1 MFEIALAQEA
11 SQSFTCVL
19 GGKRYD
25 ITIRDI
31 GGDIMAATI
40 VRDGVTLI
48 EGQRVVAG
56 TPLLP
61 YTHLE
66 DGNFMLLTQ
75 GGQYPYYTEFGVTQ
89 FLLYL
94 TPEEIAAL

>member
-11 SQSFTCVL
+11 SQSFTIVL
-19 GGKRYD
+19 NAKRYD

-31 GGDIMAATI
+31 GGDIMAVTI
-40 VRDGVTLI
+40 IRDGVTLI
-48 EGQRVVAG
+48 EGQRLVAG

-61 YTHLE
+61 YKHLE

-75 GGQYPYYTEFGVTQ
+75 NGQYPYYTEFGVTQ

-94 TPEEIAAL
+94 TPEEIAVL